1 MWKILMSSP
10 IVHGNLNIRENRK
23 CDEISPSGLEKN
35 RMIWNYNLI
44 FKPNKR
50 QSWTKGIFRPIC
62 SAFSLPVKQFF

>member
-1 MWKILMSSP
+1 MSSP
-10 IVHGNLNIRENRK
+10 IVPGNLNIRGNRK

-50 QSWTKGIFRPIC
+50 QSWTKGIFRPTC